1 MIAWAERARTRLSEL
16 DTSDELLEE
25 LDRERQRLA
34 GEVAEL
40 AARLSASRREAAGRA
55 SPTQVT
61 VELAGLA
68 MPHARIEVVVAAP
81 TGRAQRADAARST
94 AIEVRGRRRTAP
106 TRSSC
111 GCWPTPARRPC
122 RCRRAPPAVSCPG

>member
-1 MIAWAERARTRLSEL
+1 MIAWAEHARARLAAL

-34 GEVAEL
+34 AQVGEL
-40 AARLSASRREAAGRA
+40 AGRLTAARSEAAGRFSDA
-55 SPTQVT
+55 VS

-68 MPHARIEVVVAAP
+68 MPHARVEVAVPPRSAGRDEP
-81 TGRAQRADAARST
+81 TVTVGGAESRS
-94 AIEVRGRRRTAP
+94 GRTAP

-111 GCWPTPARRPC
+111 GCWPTRARRRC